1 VFFFNILSIIC
12 ISINLSSSLAL
23 DHFEHACCIAFVLL
37 MSDILHAAEV
47 RACQQPAR
55 ASKYALA
62 RAMTRERRNEQG
74 RQTRYIQTRRRGW
87 RTNQYGDNAKVRGR
101 EDERKEEGENSVA
114 SRWNEGRKERNI

>member
-1 VFFFNILSIIC
+1 MFFFNIPSVIC
-12 ISINLSSSLAL
+12 ISINLSSSLSL

-74 RQTRYIQTRRRGW
+74 RQTRRRGW
-87 RTNQYGDNAKVRGR
+87 RTNQYGDNARVRGR

-114 SRWNEGRKERNI
+114 SRWNEGRQERNI